1 MKISINCPSYKRPKV
16 QTLAY
21 LPFCKV
27 WVSEDEYDDYVK
39 ANPGFEKNI
48 IKCPREKQGNVSRIR
63 NWILENELENN
74 DVTVLVDDD
83 MSEMVAFELRDGY
96 AYTKETI
103 KTEDFYEFIEKYSV
117 MAADLGFKMWG
128 VNVNGDA
135 MTYRQYSPF
144 STVSIILGPFCAF
157 LKGSQPRYDT
167 RLLLK
172 EDYDMFIQQVNLYRG
187 VLRVNHIF
195 YLVKQSTNV
204 GGCASVRNYEK
215 ERSQLILLRKK
226 WGSDI
231 VKVDRTNKGRTK
243 KEKKLLDY
251 NPIINIPIDGI

>member
-16 QTLAY
+16 QTLKY
-21 LPFCKV
+21 LPMCKV

-63 NWILENELENN
+63 NWILENELEKN

-83 MSEMVAFELRDGY
+83 MSEMASFQMVDGY
-96 AYTKETI
+96 AYTKVTI
-103 KTEDFYEFIEKYSV
+103 KTEDFLDFIEKYTI
-117 MAADLGFKMWG
+117 MANDLGYKMWG
-128 VNVNGDA
+128 VNVNSDA

-157 LKGSQPRYDT
+157 LKGSVPRYDEN
-167 RLLLK
+167 LLLK
-172 EDYDMFIQQVNLYRG
+172 EDYDMFVQQVNHYRG
-187 VLRVNHIF
+187 VLRVNNIF

-204 GGCASVRNYEK
+204 GGCAAVRNYEK
-215 ERSQLILLRKK
+215 ERSQLIMLRKK

-231 VKVDRTNKGRTK
+231 VKVDRSNKGRSK
-243 KEKKLLDY
+243 KKKMLDY
-251 NPIINIPIDGI
+251 NPIIKVPISGI